1 MATLKS
7 THVDE
12 KLKGR
17 EIYGLAQAR
26 RSKTVF
32 DDAAKEAKRWAFS
45 WNVIAYT
52 FDATVAL
59 SAIVIIIASQISLIP
74 NVVMTVMGGIV
85 GVLKG
90 IEMFGNFKARAATF
104 DIVRQNYTT
113 VAGKIE
119 DAFAVLERIAI
130 DGVSSD
136 EVIMWSKMTRMI
148 EEMVH
153 LASSWTSPGKTKV
166 NSVTLAIDQ
175 LQTIEANILRDHQ
188 IQQHTGS
195 LEQLGVDPKFKVCEV
210 GVWSKSERR
219 AHLPQRSRSP
229 PPLAV
234 SPRRLPIPKTSFQGG
249 DLSPPFYQVSRRPA
263 DAIVQHSLQ
272 LDSEN
277 PV

>member
-1 MATLKS
+1 METLKS
-7 THVDE
+7 AHVDE

-26 RSKTVF
+26 RSKVVF
-32 DDAAKEAKRWAFS
+32 DDAAKEAKRWAFL

-52 FDATVAL
+52 FDAIVAL
-59 SAIVIIIASQISLIP
+59 SAIVIIIASQISLVP
-74 NVVMTVMGGIV
+74 TVVMTVMGGIV

-119 DAFAVLERIAI
+119 DAFAVLERIAT

-175 LQTIEANILRDHQ
+175 LQTIEASILRDHQ
-188 IQQHTGS
+188 LQQHTAS
-195 LEQLGVDPKFKVCEV
+195 LDELGVDSKFRVCEV
-210 GVWSKSERR
+210 KTWAKSEHRSHPR
-219 AHLPQRSRSP
+219 QSRSP
-229 PPLAV
+229 PSLMVTP
-234 SPRRLPIPKTSFQGG
+234 PQLPIPKTSFQGG
-249 DLSPPFYQVSRRPA
+249 ELSPRFCQASKPPDDV
-263 DAIVQHSLQ
+263 IIQHPVQ
-272 LDSEN
+272 LDTEN